1 MQAPEKKIEQQ
12 RILVIEDNEYVRENL
27 REILELA
34 NYQVFAVE
42 NGKIG
47 LTKTLQEIPN
57 LILCDITMPQLDGY
71 SLLKILR
78 SNPLTTHI
86 PLVFLTSKAEHQD
99 LRKGMKLGADDYIT
113 KPYDN
118 AELLEVVELRLNRS
132 QKQARDLNKVNQQS
146 LISKNEGMDALKKLA
161 NNREKRTYSKRSII
175 FQEDDFPQMLYF
187 IEHGTVKIT
196 KTNAENKDYLIRI
209 HKEGE
214 FFGYISLLLDQPY
227 PETAM
232 TLEETTICLIPK
244 KDFQNLLQKNKH
256 VADWFL
262 RHLASYIKENEN
274 TMLHLAY
281 SSVRKRI
288 ADALL
293 LFKDSHN
300 GSNHIEIFRE
310 DLASAAGTATETVV
324 RTLRDFK
331 KQGLIDIKGRMI
343 ILLKP
348 EELGEFPN

>member
-1 MQAPEKKIEQQ
+1 MYGLDKKIEKKK
-12 RILVIEDNEYVRENL
+12 ILVIEDNEYVRENL

-34 NYQVFAVE
+34 EYQVLAVE
-42 NGKIG
+42 DGKVG
-47 LTKTLQEIPN
+47 LTTALQEVPQ

-78 SNPLTTHI
+78 SNTLTAHI

-118 AELLEVVELRLNRS
+118 AELLEVVELRLSRS
-132 QKQARDLNKVNQQS
+132 QKQINNPPKNNQQS
-146 LISKNEGMDALKKLA
+146 LISQNEGMEALKELA

-187 IEHGTVKIT
+187 ITQGTVKIT
-196 KTNAENKDYLIRI
+196 KTNEENKDYLVRI
-209 HKEGE
+209 HKKGE
-214 FFGYISLLLDQPY
+214 FFGYISLLLNQPY
-227 PETAM
+227 TETAM
-232 TLEETTICLIPK
+232 TLEETSICLIPK
-244 KDFQNLLQKNKH
+244 KDFKNLLQSNKH

-262 RHLASYIKENEN
+262 RHLANYVKENEN

-310 DLASAAGTATETVV
+310 DLAMAAGTATETVV

-343 ILLKP
+343 ILLEP
-348 EELGEFPN
+348 EELSAFPN